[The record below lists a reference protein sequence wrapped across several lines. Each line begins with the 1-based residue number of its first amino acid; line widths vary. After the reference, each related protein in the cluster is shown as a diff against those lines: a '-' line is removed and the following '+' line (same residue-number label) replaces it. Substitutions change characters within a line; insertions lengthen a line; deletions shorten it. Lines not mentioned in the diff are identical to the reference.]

1 MREITTVKTVF
12 TYDELSDKAK
22 EKARDWFR
30 ESNCDY
36 EWFEYVYE
44 DADNIAKILGIE
56 LDRKRGNTPDI
67 MFSGFYSQGDGACFE
82 ASYSYAKGA
91 VKAVKDYAP
100 NDTELQRIA
109 KLLQDTQRRNFYR
122 LTATTKQRGHY
133 YHSGCMSVSVEDS
146 ENQYRDIGDSEDD
159 ITQAMRDFADWIYK
173 RLENE
178 YEHLNSDETVESN
191 IIANEYEFD
200 EEGNI

>member
-12 TYDELSDKAK
+12 TYNELSDKAK

-30 ESNCDY
+30 ESNCSHD
-36 EWFEYVYE
+36 WFDSVYE
-44 DADNIAKILGIE
+44 YADNAAKIMGIE
-56 LDRKRGNTPDI
+56 LDRKRGNTTDI
-67 MFSGFYSQGDGACFE
+67 MFSGFSSQGDGACFE

-122 LTATTKQRGHY
+122 LTATTKQRGRY

-159 ITQAMRDFADWIYK
+159 ITQAMRDFADWIYEQ
-173 RLENE
+173 LESE
-178 YEHLNSDETVESN
+178 YEDINSDEKVEEN
-191 IIANEYEFD
+191 IILNEYEFD